1 MMERQVKSTNI
12 LHIYDRLRQSP
23 VTLDVLHDWVKK
35 SGIDVSRRTL
45 YRYLDDLASSIVF
58 QGEKL
63 VIYENEFNKKVWKI
77 EFDHSA
83 ILLSQFDINSYY
95 ILRNFIPQSL
105 SGPREASLKKLDE
118 LIYSLASKSRFQM
131 NVDANN
137 LAFTRSDRHDARYTE
152 KDHALLEDMIWAIQH
167 HRKIKIEEFNWD
179 LGMLPEGFK
188 TGMMVMPLKLIYHEG
203 LIYICVYSEDTDKII
218 ILPFHEVMHM
228 AVTNFS
234 FNASPYYSMLEEHQK
249 NTFGVLPNFD
259 EKIYDI
265 EIEFAGYTGAFVKT
279 MQWHSSQSFEPLP
292 NGNQLMR
299 LKCGLN
305 RELIGFIMNFLTNA
319 KVIKPLKLKNLVV
332 ERLQGM
338 LDNYNSNGN
347 EFVYKTNLKENS
359 LAVAG

>member
-1 MMERQVKSTNI
+1 MKERQVKSTNI

-35 SGIDVSRRTL
+35 AGIDVSRRTL

-77 EFDHSA
+77 EFDHSE

-95 ILRNFIPQSL
+95 ILRHFIPQSL
-105 SGPREASLKKLDE
+105 SQPREGSLKKLDE

-137 LAFTRSDRHDARYTE
+137 LAFTRSGSRDAKYSE
-152 KDHALLEDMIWAIQH
+152 KDHVLLEDMIWAIQH

-179 LGMLPEGFK
+179 TGILPEGFK
-188 TGMMVMPLKLIYHEG
+188 TGMMVMPLRLIYHDG

-218 ILPFHEVMHM
+218 ILPFHDVLRM

-234 FNASPYYSMLEEHQK
+234 FNASPYYSMLAEYQK

-259 EKIYDI
+259 DKVYDI
-265 EIEFAGYTGAFVKT
+265 EIEFAGHTGVFVKS
-279 MQWHSSQSFEPLP
+279 MQWHHSQVFETLP

-299 LKCGLN
+299 LRCGLN
-305 RELIGFIMNFLTNA
+305 REIIGFIMNFLSNA
-319 KVIKPLKLKNLVV
+319 KVIRPQRLKNMVV
-332 ERLQGM
+332 ERLEGM
-338 LDNYNSNGN
+338 LDNYRIDSS
-347 EFVYKTNLKENS
+347 EFVYTTHIKENA
-359 LAVAG
+359 LELVG